1 MPVLLI
7 LKLFL
12 VPSFIAGITLAGR
25 RWGAA
30 VAGSLAG
37 FPVIT
42 GPILL
47 FITIDRSPQFA
58 AHAAIASILAVLG
71 NIGFGIAYSWACRR
85 HAWYISLLFGWVV
98 YFGLV
103 AILNLLHVSPL
114 QAAIVTICGLLIAAK
129 SYPAHSIDLPK
140 QVQAG
145 SDLIYRMLAAGA
157 LVLLLTLFSAQLGPT
172 LTGLFGVFPVM
183 GSVLGVFSHKH
194 YGAGFAIKILQGMVQ
209 GFYAF
214 TLFCLV
220 LAYTLGSQPWPI
232 CFLVATFA
240 AVVVQIF
247 LMHRRAKKMRPG

>member
-47 FITIDRSPQFA
+47 FVTIEQGQQFA
-58 AHAAIASILAVLG
+58 ANAATGSILAVLS

-85 HAWYISLLFGWVV
+85 HAWHISLLFGWVV
-98 YFGLV
+98 YCCLV
-103 AILNLLHVSPL
+103 ALLSFVHVSPW
-114 QAAIVTICGLLIAAK
+114 QASIITLCGLVVAAK
-129 SYPAHSIDLPK
+129 SYPRVSIDLHKDIPP
-140 QVQAG
+140 G
-145 SDLIYRMLAAGA
+145 SDLVYRMLSAVA
-157 LVLLLTLFSAQLGPT
+157 LVLLLTFFSAQLGPN
-172 LTGLFGVFPVM
+172 LTGLLSVFPVM
-183 GSVLGVFSHKH
+183 GSVLAVFSHRH
-194 YGAGFAIKILQGMVQ
+194 YGAGFAVKILQGMVQ

-214 TLFCLV
+214 TVFCLM
-220 LAYTLGSQPWPI
+220 LAYTLKTQPWLL
-232 CFLVATFA
+232 CFLVATLA
-240 AVVVQIF
+240 AVVVQVL
-247 LMHRRAKKMRPG
+247 LMRSRAKR

>member
-25 RWGAA
+25 RWGAT

-47 FITIDRSPQFA
+47 FVAIEQGSQFA
-58 AHAAIASILAVLG
+58 ATAATGAMLAVLS

-85 HAWYISLLFGWVV
+85 HSWYISLLFGWLV
-98 YFGLV
+98 YFCLV
-103 AILNLLHVSPL
+103 ALLSFVHVSPW
-114 QAAIVTICGLLIAAK
+114 QACLITICGLLIAAK
-129 SYPAHSIDLPK
+129 CYPRASVDLPK
-140 QVQAG
+140 AVQPG
-145 SDLIYRMLAAGA
+145 SDLVYRMLAAVV
-157 LVLLLTLFSAQLGPT
+157 LVLALTFFSAQLGPN
-172 LTGLFGVFPVM
+172 LTGLLSVFPVM
-183 GSVLGVFSHKH
+183 GSVLGVFSHRH

-214 TLFCLV
+214 TVFCLV
-220 LAYTLGSQPWPI
+220 LAYTLRTQPWLF
-232 CFLVATFA
+232 CFLTATLV
-240 AVVVQIF
+240 AVVIQTM
-247 LMHRRAKKMRPG
+247 LMRRRAK